1 LSETGDSREEKS
13 ARVRGPIVIARHG
26 KPALDRNTGPKL
38 SWQEYVDWWA
48 RYEAGGLLQGQDAPD
63 KLTDMV
69 ADAAVYVASPRKRAA
84 ETAALAAP
92 EADFTYDP
100 LFMEAPLPPPRF
112 RRARYLPKTWNVLAR
127 AAWLWGHT
135 FDGAE
140 SVTEARRRAQL
151 GAEKLHELSTQGKVF
166 LAGHGWFNR
175 MMRPELKR
183 LGWRC
188 VADGGDKYWSFRV
201 YEFRG

>member
-1 LSETGDSREEKS
+1 LSETADHRNDTTQP
-13 ARVRGPIVIARHG
+13 RGPIVIARHG
-26 KPALDRNTGPKL
+26 KPALDRNVGPKL
-38 SWQEYVDWWA
+38 SWQDYVDWWA
-48 RYEAGGLLQGQDAPD
+48 RYEAGGLLEGQAPPD
-63 KLTDMV
+63 TLKDIV
-69 ADAAVYVASPRKRAA
+69 SDAAVYLASPRKRAA
-84 ETAALAAP
+84 ETARLAAP
-92 EADFTYDP
+92 HADFTFDP

-112 RRARYLPKTWNVLAR
+112 RRARFLPKTWNVLAR
-127 AAWLWGHT
+127 AAWLRGHT

-140 SVTEARRRAQL
+140 SVTAARHRAVR
-151 GAEKLHELSTQGKVF
+151 GAERLHALSSQGKVF

-201 YEFRG
+201 YEFHG